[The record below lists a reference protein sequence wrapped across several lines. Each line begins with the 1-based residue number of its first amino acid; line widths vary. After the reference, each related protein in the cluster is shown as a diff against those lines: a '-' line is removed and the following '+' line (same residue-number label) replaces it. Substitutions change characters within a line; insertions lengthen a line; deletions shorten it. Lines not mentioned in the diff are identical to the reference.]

1 MAKKSTTP
9 KRPST
14 QKYLDI
20 AEIRDDLVVLKD
32 GTVRAVVLVSSI
44 NFALKSADEQEALIQ
59 SYIQFLNGLDYPL
72 QVVIQSRRMQIDEY
86 IVRMNAAVLELKNE
100 LLRAQAEDYVAF
112 IKDLVQGNDIMS
124 KRFYVVIPYDPMSNK
139 KKNFWTRLQETLTPG
154 SRIRLSEKQFAARL
168 HELDQR
174 VAQALGSLNSMG
186 ISGVR
191 LDTQGLIELYYNS
204 YNPMLANIQP
214 LNDVGRLDMET
225 SYGF

>member
-1 MAKKSTTP
+1 MAKKPTTP

-154 SRIRLSEKQFAARL
+154 ARIRLSEKQCAARL

>member
-1 MAKKSTTP
+1 MAKKHTTP

-59 SYIQFLNGLDYPL
+59 SYVQFLNGLDYPL

-86 IVRMNAAVLELKNE
+86 IKRMEGAMLEIKNE
-100 LLRAQAEDYVAF
+100 LLRTQAEDYIAF
-112 IKDLVQGNDIMS
+112 IRDLVQGNDIMS

-154 SRIRLSEKQFAARL
+154 SRIRLSEKQFTARK

-174 VAQALGSLNSMG
+174 VAQGLGSLNSMG

-204 YNPMLANIQP
+204 YNPMLSNVQP
-214 LNDVGRLDMET
+214 MGDVGRLDMET

>member
-1 MAKKSTTP
+1 MAKKPTTP

-20 AEIRDDLVVLKD
+20 AEIRDDLAVLKD
-32 GTVRAVVLVSSI
+32 GTVRAVVLVSSV
-44 NFALKSADEQEALIQ
+44 NFALKSSDEQEALIQ

-86 IVRMNAAVLELKNE
+86 IKRMDTAMLELKNE
-100 LLRAQAEDYVAF
+100 LLRAQMEDYMAF

-124 KRFYVVIPYDPMSNK
+124 KRFYVVIPYDPLSNK

-154 SRIRLSEKQFAARL
+154 SRIRLSEKQFADRK

-186 ISGVR
+186 ISGAR

-204 YNPMLANIQP
+204 YNPMLSGVQSLSDA
-214 LNDVGRLDMET
+214 GKLDIET